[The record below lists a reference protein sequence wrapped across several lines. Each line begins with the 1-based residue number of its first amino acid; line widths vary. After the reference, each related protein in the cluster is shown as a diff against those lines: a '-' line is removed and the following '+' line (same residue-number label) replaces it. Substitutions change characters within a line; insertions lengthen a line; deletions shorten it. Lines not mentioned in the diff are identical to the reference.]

1 MPVFLL
7 KEDLIF
13 PPPHLASESGLLAVG
28 GDLSPER
35 LLLAYGQGI
44 FPWYSDGEPILWWCP
59 DPRLVLHPEQIKI
72 SRSLKRTLNK
82 TLFRVTMDRA
92 FEQVIKACARLRL
105 ESGESTWIVEDM
117 IQAYC
122 RLHAEGYAHSVEAWH
137 GDELSGGVYGVSLGG
152 VFFGES
158 MFTRRSNASKVAL
171 VYLARQLSAW
181 SFNVIDCQVTT
192 GHLQRF
198 NAREVPRSAFLAL
211 LHESLKMPTRRGS
224 WKLELDSWSVD

>member
-7 KEDLIF
+7 KEDLVF

-59 DPRLVLHPEQIKI
+59 DPRLVLHPEQIRI

-105 ESGESTWIVEDM
+105 ES
-117 IQAYC
+117 
-122 RLHAEGYAHSVEAWH
+122 
-137 GDELSGGVYGVSLGG
+137 
-152 VFFGES
+152 GES

-198 NAREVPRSAFLAL
+198 NAREVPRSTFLEL
-211 LHESLKMPTRRGS
+211 LYESLKMPTRRGS
-224 WKLELDSWSVD
+224 WKLELDDWSPG